1 MLDRYEYNVTVD
13 GVLSSQSPPKHYN
26 RPTRWDERE
35 AYSRHQYGYR
45 DRQYGYRDRQYGYRD
60 RQYQQSSS
68 QPRFQSQNYRTQPRY
83 FNPHSYFHTESQSH
97 SHTELQPQPRSN
109 SKTHSNSQAPSNQGL
124 RSPGTHPSKKVKNF
138 HTNNTNNSGSHDI
151 SGVLV
156 PLQQTSHTHENSQIR
171 SNVSMA
177 TNLLATDKRIQPLQ
191 EKRSFEKDT
200 LEQIFGS
207 EMDNSNEPSVSQSW
221 PEIPSFET
229 LNTKLQLGISNR
241 DDSNITSVPH
251 PVIDLTDQY
260 HQVYTV
266 SSLEKKLFSVDSEE
280 KEEEKEEEE
289 EEIQKEEDEGEKK
302 EEEEEEEEED
312 EKEEE
317 MNKEE
322 EENMEDTILDTSV
335 NEDTNTPVSVNL
347 KTDDLSTF
355 DEDDDIVVVEDDDD
369 MNFLCEC
376 FPSFTRA
383 VLELLYQ
390 KSQRNL
396 SAAID
401 LALLVPVTDESSIST
416 YSEDHTHFI
425 DDTLINQPQR
435 TDSSGAQSSNPPESL
450 DVSFEDLYSDTSD
463 DEPMREGDV
472 EVNQDVGGRDRVD
485 FLPGELP
492 FTDEEYAKML
502 QEQLKFEDG
511 QIQER
516 IEPHMMSSQPD
527 IQVNQYHD
535 SNLELTL
542 TPSLAKQLQA
552 LFGSINPYLPS
563 GGVSMYVYMYVYT
576 CTL

>member
-1 MLDRYEYNVTVD
+1 
-13 GVLSSQSPPKHYN
+13 
-26 RPTRWDERE
+26 
-35 AYSRHQYGYR
+35 
-45 DRQYGYRDRQYGYRD
+45 
-60 RQYQQSSS
+60 
-68 QPRFQSQNYRTQPRY
+68 
-83 FNPHSYFHTESQSH
+83 
-97 SHTELQPQPRSN
+97 
-109 SKTHSNSQAPSNQGL
+109 
-124 RSPGTHPSKKVKNF
+124 
-138 HTNNTNNSGSHDI
+138 
-151 SGVLV
+151 
-156 PLQQTSHTHENSQIR
+156 
-171 SNVSMA
+171 MA
-177 TNLLATDKRIQPLQ
+177 TNLLATDKRIQPLH
-191 EKRSFEKDT
+191 EERSFEKDK
-200 LEQIFGS
+200 LEHIFGS
-207 EMDNSNEPSVSQSW
+207 EMNNSNEPSVSQSW
-221 PEIPSFET
+221 PEIPSSET
-229 LNTKLQLGISNR
+229 LNAMLQLGISNR

-280 KEEEKEEEE
+280 EKEKEE

-302 EEEEEEEEED
+302 EEEEEEDEEEEEEEEKKEEEEEIQKAEDEGEKKEEEEEED
-312 EKEEE
+312 EEDEE
-317 MNKEE
+317 EE
-322 EENMEDTILDTSV
+322 EENMEDTIIDTSV
-335 NEDTNTPVSVNL
+335 NEITNTPLSVNL

-390 KSQRNL
+390 KSQKNL
-396 SAAID
+396 SATID

-416 YSEDHTHFI
+416 YSEDLTHFI

-435 TDSSGAQSSNPPESL
+435 TDSSGAQSSNPPGSL

-472 EVNQDVGGRDRVD
+472 EVNQDDGGRDMVE
-485 FLPGELP
+485 FFPGELG

-516 IEPHMMSSQPD
+516 IEPQTISSQPD
-527 IQVNQYHD
+527 IRVNQYHD

-542 TPSLAKQLQA
+542 TPSLAKQLQRM
-552 LFGSINPYLPS
+552 FGSINPYLPS
-563 GGVSMYVYMYVYT
+563 GGVSMYVYVYICIHT
-576 CTL
+576 HVCMIISV